1 MMNEDLKKSL
11 IVTVPLLVLGL
22 GLIAP
27 AVANL
32 PLVTNIYLGICATVT
47 LILAGYVIALFSLRI
62 PINARI
68 GMAMLSAGGI
78 LTMVKIAADRL
89 LAPGLPLGTLVPLA
103 IIASVLAADGEAY
116 AVKKKFLSVTFD
128 GFGIGVGFTVLLV
141 VVSIIRDV
149 AGKNL
154 FAGKT
159 IMHLEPIAFFA
170 TTPGVLVVT
179 AAAALCI
186 GLVTAKRKK
195 RETQE

>member
-32 PLVTNIYLGICATVT
+32 PLVINIYLGICATVT
-47 LILAGYVIALFSLRI
+47 LILTGYIIALFSLRI
-62 PINARI
+62 PKNARI
-68 GMAMLSAGGI
+68 GIAILVAGGT
-78 LTMVKIAADRL
+78 LTMVKIAADKL
-89 LAPGLPLGTLVPLA
+89 LAASLPFGTLVPLA

-116 AVKKKFLSVTFD
+116 AVKKKLLPVAFD
-128 GFGIGVGFTVLLV
+128 GFGIGIAFTMLLV
-141 VVSIIRDV
+141 LVSCIRDV
-149 AGKNL
+149 AGKKL

-159 IMHLEPIAFFA
+159 IMPLEPLAFFA
-170 TTPGVLVVT
+170 TTPGILLLT
-179 AAAALCI
+179 AAAAVCI